1 AGTLAIGTLLAFMLY
16 LAQVF
21 APVQQL
27 ASVFDVYQRARA
39 GLVRIT
45 ELLAERTSTPVAV
58 DAVRPDDIRGEITLE
73 GVRLRYAGT
82 SADALKRV
90 DLHIPAG
97 QRVAF
102 VGRTGAGKSTTAR
115 RGSRGYD
122 PTERR
127 VLGDGVPLREG
138 ELGGHRR
145 RLGSDPQARHRLP
158 R

>member
-1 AGTLAIGTLLAFMLY
+1 IRVTHAYRREAHNLRKFSALGQEFNHWSLRSAYATGTYLGIFELLSVLATAAVLGLGAQFVAAGTLAIGTLLAFMLY

-73 GVRLRYAGT
+73 GV
-82 SADALKRV
+82 
-90 DLHIPAG
+90 
-97 QRVAF
+97 
-102 VGRTGAGKSTTAR
+102 
-115 RGSRGYD
+115 
-122 PTERR
+122 
-127 VLGDGVPLREG
+127 
-138 ELGGHRR
+138 
-145 RLGSDPQARHRLP
+145 
-158 R
+158 

>member
-102 VGRTGAGKSTTAR
+102 VGRTGAGKSTTVKMV
-115 RGSRGYD
+115 SRFYD
-122 PTERR
+122 PTEGRIL
-127 VLGDGVPLREG
+127 VDGVPLEEMDLVG
-138 ELGGHRR
+138 YRR
-145 RLGSDPQARHRLP
+145 RLGYVPQEPHLFTR
-158 R
+158 